1 MSSQGG
7 AGRREVA
14 WRVFAAEY
22 NDSSLEHS
30 DSDEERAPNY
40 VVTPTGARIN
50 RLFVVGVLTEIEQVG
65 DEVLRARIVDPT
77 GGFVVY
83 AGQYQ
88 PDALAF
94 LERASPPTFV
104 AVTGKARTFQPDDSD
119 LVYTSIRPESINTV
133 DAETRDRWSVQT
145 AEQTLARVR
154 TFAQALDSGER
165 GETLQRTLEANGV
178 DDGLAT
184 GVPLALDHYHTTTPY
199 LAGLQDVALDAARV
213 VADEKDEVRAL
224 DAEPDEP
231 GEAIIDLD
239 TELDISGLEPE
250 TGESASASEPESE
263 AGSESEPQASVTVSS
278 DSDETIAEAEPER
291 EPTPE
296 SASEQESTAD
306 PASEP
311 DSGPEATTP
320 PAEAREPE
328 LGGEPTDSKSTSSEP
343 GDSGTTELETE
354 SGAVENE
361 VERESFD
368 TDDEL
373 GADESES
380 ESDSGLG
387 DFDSGASESAD
398 SPDSPDESSESDEL
412 DDFDSQPMGEDV
424 SGEMYE
430 FEEGERERIEEEFG
444 TEFSTGS
451 EVESPGE
458 ADIETPT
465 PDTESESEPDSE
477 IDTAAEPAEATGP
490 DAGAGQ
496 PAQTEA
502 TEPES
507 GPDEIE
513 ESEAEAESKTDS
525 EAESDA
531 SDSAG
536 ETDSGKEVP
545 GNLENT
551 VMEHMK
557 ELNEGDGVER
567 EHLLAAVVNAYDV
580 TPAEVEDALK
590 DALMAGRCYES
601 GDDTLK
607 PI

>member
-1 MSSQGG
+1 MSSQGD

-50 RLFVVGVLTEIEQVG
+50 RLFVVGVLTEIETVG

-94 LERASPPTFV
+94 LERATPPMFV

-119 LVYTSIRPESINTV
+119 LVYTSIRPESINAV

-145 AEQTLARVR
+145 AEQTLARVES
-154 TFAQALDSGER
+154 FAQALDSSER
-165 GETLQRTLEANGV
+165 GDDLQRVLRANDV
-178 DDGLAT
+178 DEGLAT
-184 GVPLALDHYHTTTPY
+184 GVPLALEHYHTTTPY
-199 LAGLQDVALDAARV
+199 LAALQDVALDAARV
-213 VADEKDEVRAL
+213 VAAEEDEVRPL

-231 GEAIIDLD
+231 GEAVIDFDVSLESAGSEPETAESEAAAEPDGELD
-239 TELDISGLEPE
+239 TE
-250 TGESASASEPESE
+250 SEPR
-263 AGSESEPQASVTVSS
+263 T
-278 DSDETIAEAEPER
+278 EAEP
-291 EPTPE
+291 
-296 SASEQESTAD
+296 A
-306 PASEP
+306 P
-311 DSGPEATTP
+311 DSGPDTTTP
-320 PAEAREPE
+320 PAQAREPDQGDE
-328 LGGEPTDSKSTSSEP
+328 PAEPTTA
-343 GDSGTTELETE
+343 ETE
-354 SGAVENE
+354 SDETDVAETDVAS
-361 VERESFD
+361 ESFD
-368 TDDEL
+368 TGDEL
-373 GADESES
+373 EDFDTEESEP
-380 ESDSGLG
+380 EQTDDLG
-387 DFDSGASESAD
+387 DFDSGASQTAD
-398 SPDSPDESSESDEL
+398 ESDEL
-412 DDFDSQPMGEDV
+412 DDFDRQPMGEDV

-430 FEEGERERIEEEFG
+430 FEEGERERIEAEYG

-451 EVESPGE
+451 EVDSPGE
-458 ADIETPT
+458 ADIETPDPEIE
-465 PDTESESEPDSE
+465 PDTESEPN
-477 IDTAAEPAEATGP
+477 TAAEPAEATGP
-490 DAGAGQ
+490 DAEAGQ

-502 TEPES
+502 TEPE
-507 GPDEIE
+507 PEPNEIE
-513 ESEAEAESKTDS
+513 ESEVEDASRTDT

-531 SDSAG
+531 SDSVS
-536 ETDSGKEVP
+536 EKEAP

-551 VMEHMK
+551 VMEQMK

-567 EHLLAAVVNAYDV
+567 ERLLAAVVNSYDV
-580 TPAEVEDALK
+580 TPAAVEDALK

-601 GDDTLK
+601 GEDTLK

>member
-50 RLFVVGVLTEIEQVG
+50 RLFVIGVLTEIEQVG

-94 LERASPPTFV
+94 LERASPPMFV

-119 LVYTSIRPESINTV
+119 VVYTSIRPESINTV

-165 GETLQRTLEANGV
+165 GDALQQALEANGV

-184 GVPLALDHYHTTTPY
+184 GVPLALDHYHTSTPY
-199 LAGLQDVALDAARV
+199 LAGLQDVALDAAKI
-213 VADEKDEVRAL
+213 VAGEKDEVRAL

-231 GEAIIDLD
+231 GEAVIDLD
-239 TELDISGLEPE
+239 TSLDAPGLEPKTDAAPVSKPESTSEMGSE
-250 TGESASASEPESE
+250 TESATE
-263 AGSESEPQASVTVSS
+263 SESEIGP
-278 DSDETIAEAEPER
+278 DSDPET
-291 EPTPE
+291 
-296 SASEQESTAD
+296 
-306 PASEP
+306 
-311 DSGPEATTP
+311 TTP
-320 PAEAREPE
+320 PAEARKPE
-328 LGGEPTDSKSTSSEP
+328 SGGEPIDSESSNPEATDSAVSESETGSAEDETKRESTSASDER
-343 GDSGTTELETE
+343 DDFE
-354 SGAVENE
+354 S
-361 VERESFD
+361 
-368 TDDEL
+368 DDEL
-373 GADESES
+373 GEFGAIESDS
-380 ESDSGLG
+380 ESDDGLG
-387 DFDSGASESAD
+387 DFDSDTSETAD
-398 SPDSPDESSESDEL
+398 EPAESSEADEL
-412 DDFDSQPMGEDV
+412 DDFDSRPMGEDV

-444 TEFSTGS
+444 TDFSTGS
-451 EVESPGE
+451 EVEPSGE
-458 ADIETPT
+458 AGIETPT
-465 PDTESESEPDSE
+465 PESETEPEQESESDL
-477 IDTAAEPAEATGP
+477 DTAESAEAVGP
-490 DAGAGQ
+490 DADAAQ
-496 PAQTEA
+496 PEQTEA
-502 TEPES
+502 TESEA

-513 ESEAEAESKTDS
+513 EPEAEAAS
-525 EAESDA
+525 EAESGA
-531 SDSAG
+531 SDST
-536 ETDSGKEVP
+536 EESDSDTEVP

-551 VMEHMK
+551 VMEQMK

-567 EHLLAAVVNAYDV
+567 ERLLAAVVNAYDV
-580 TPAEVEDALK
+580 TPAEVEDALQ

>member
-94 LERASPPTFV
+94 LERASPPMFV

-165 GETLQRTLEANGV
+165 GDALQQALEANGV

-231 GEAIIDLD
+231 GEAVIDLGAS
-239 TELDISGLEPE
+239 LDVSGLEPE
-250 TGESASASEPESE
+250 TSAE
-263 AGSESEPQASVTVSS
+263 APVSDSESDSEIDSGTKSTDTEPSVTVTS
-278 DSDETIAEAEPER
+278 DSGTVSDSETQDA
-291 EPTPE
+291 
-296 SASEQESTAD
+296 STAD
-306 PASEP
+306 SETEAGP
-311 DSGPEATTP
+311 DSGPETTTP

-328 LGGEPTDSKSTSSEP
+328 LGGEPTDSEPTSFEPSSSETAESEP
-343 GDSGTTELETE
+343 EPEPDALESE
-354 SGAVENE
+354 PEP
-361 VERESFD
+361 ESFD
-368 TDDEL
+368 TDGEIDT
-373 GADESES
+373 DESES
-380 ESDSGLG
+380 ESDDGLG

-398 SPDSPDESSESDEL
+398 SSDSPDESSDSDEL
-412 DDFDSQPMGEDV
+412 DDFDEQPMGEDV

-444 TEFSTGS
+444 TDFSTGS
-451 EVESPGE
+451 EIDSPGE

-465 PDTESESEPDSE
+465 PDAESESESDTE

-502 TEPES
+502 TEPEA

-513 ESEAEAESKTDS
+513 ESEPEGASEADS

-536 ETDSGKEVP
+536 ETDSSKEVP

-551 VMEHMK
+551 VMEQMK

>member
-14 WRVFAAEY
+14 WRIFAAEY

-94 LERASPPTFV
+94 LERASPPMFV
-104 AVTGKARTFQPDDSD
+104 AVTGKARTFQPDDSE
-119 LVYTSIRPESINTV
+119 LVYTSIRPESINEV
-133 DAETRDRWSVQT
+133 DAETRDGWSVQT

-154 TFAQALDSGER
+154 AFAQALDSDVR
-165 GETLQRTLEANGV
+165 GDSLQQTLEANGV
-178 DDGLAT
+178 DEGLAT
-184 GVPLALDHYHTTTPY
+184 GIPLALDHYRTTTPY

-213 VADEKDEVRAL
+213 VAGQTDEVRPL
-224 DAEPDEP
+224 DVDPDEP
-231 GEAIIDLD
+231 GEAVINFDTSLETTGTKPEVTVTSEAEPVAD
-239 TELDISGLEPE
+239 TEADPATERPESTPGTEPESAPDTEPE
-250 TGESASASEPESE
+250 TA
-263 AGSESEPQASVTVSS
+263 
-278 DSDETIAEAEPER
+278 
-291 EPTPE
+291 
-296 SASEQESTAD
+296 
-306 PASEP
+306 
-311 DSGPEATTP
+311 TP

-328 LGGEPTDSKSTSSEP
+328 LESEP
-343 GDSGTTELETE
+343 ENEPVDPETTATETVD
-354 SGAVENE
+354 ADTVENDAE
-361 VERESFD
+361 NESFD

-373 GADESES
+373 DDFDSDESEDGLGDFNTPD
-380 ESDSGLG
+380 SDSEPTDDLG
-387 DFDSGASESAD
+387 DFDSDSSQTAD
-398 SPDSPDESSESDEL
+398 DPDDL
-412 DDFDSQPMGEDV
+412 GDFDDQPMGEDV

-430 FEEGERERIEEEFG
+430 FEDGERERIEEEFG

-451 EVESPGE
+451 EVDSAGE

-465 PDTESESEPDSE
+465 PDVESDADSEPN
-477 IDTAAEPAEATGP
+477 TAAEPAEATGS
-490 DAGAGQ
+490 DAEAGQ
-496 PAQTEA
+496 PTQTEA
-502 TEPES
+502 TEPEAA
-507 GPDEIE
+507 PDEVE
-513 ESEAEAESKTDS
+513 DS
-525 EAESDA
+525 EPEVEPETDAESDA
-531 SDSAG
+531 SDSAS
-536 ETDSGKEVP
+536 DKDVP
-545 GNLENT
+545 GNLENA
-551 VMEHMK
+551 VMEAMK

-567 EHLLAAVVNAYDV
+567 ERLLAAVVDSYDV
-580 TPAEVEDALK
+580 TPGDVEAALQ

-601 GDDTLK
+601 GEDTLK